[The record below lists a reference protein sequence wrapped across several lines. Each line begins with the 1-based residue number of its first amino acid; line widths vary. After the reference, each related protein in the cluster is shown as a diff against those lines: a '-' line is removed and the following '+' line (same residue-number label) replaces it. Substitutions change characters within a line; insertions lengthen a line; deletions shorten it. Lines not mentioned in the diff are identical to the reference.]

1 MNFPI
6 AVLLLCALI
15 GLADKMIGGRFGLAE
30 EFDRGMTMMGSLA
43 VTMSGVYCFS
53 VMLGRLLSTVL
64 QGVSLPLDPTI
75 LVSSVLATDMGAYS
89 IADTLC
95 TDYIQKIFSGVL
107 LSATLGTTISFSLPI
122 ALGSIY
128 LCKGKWV
135 KWLHVML
142 APFQNGVFLIYVF
155 RVIRWREQNR
165 NQHCNNSS
173 GNLGENKSKNRIAFH
188 RRNKSKLTTKYKS

>member
-95 TDYIQKIFSGVL
+95 TDYTQ
-107 LSATLGTTISFSLPI
+107 
-122 ALGSIY
+122 
-128 LCKGKWV
+128 
-135 KWLHVML
+135 
-142 APFQNGVFLIYVF
+142 
-155 RVIRWREQNR
+155 
-165 NQHCNNSS
+165 
-173 GNLGENKSKNRIAFH
+173 
-188 RRNKSKLTTKYKS
+188 

>member
-95 TDYIQKIFSGVL
+95 TDYTQKIFSGVL
-107 LSATLGTTISFSLPI
+107 RYSGNYHLFFS
-122 ALGSIY
+122 SN
-128 LCKGKWV
+128 CFGKYS
-135 KWLHVML
+135 LQR
-142 APFQNGVFLIYVF
+142 FQESDDRNGVRHHCYSGCPDYRKPAFWHGSDCTIKKSSSCTVNLCFTGSVYLL
-155 RVIRWREQNR
+155 WR
-165 NQHCNNSS
+165 
-173 GNLGENKSKNRIAFH
+173 
-188 RRNKSKLTTKYKS
+188 

>member
-30 EFDRGMTMMGSLA
+30 EFDRGMTMMGSLT

-75 LVSSVLATDMGAYS
+75 LVSSVLLIWVLIPLQIPSAPIIHKKS
-89 IADTLC
+89 FLVFC
-95 TDYIQKIFSGVL
+95 FPLHWELPSLFLFQLLWEVFPPKI
-107 LSATLGTTISFSLPI
+107 P
-122 ALGSIY
+122 
-128 LCKGKWV
+128 
-135 KWLHVML
+135 
-142 APFQNGVFLIYVF
+142 
-155 RVIRWREQNR
+155 
-165 NQHCNNSS
+165 
-173 GNLGENKSKNRIAFH
+173 RI
-188 RRNKSKLTTKYKS
+188 

>member
-64 QGVSLPLDPTI
+64 QQGLNAKKYQNNFL
-75 LVSSVLATDMGAYS
+75 SVNEPYQITYS
-89 IADTLC
+89 I
-95 TDYIQKIFSGVL
+95 
-107 LSATLGTTISFSLPI
+107 SL
-122 ALGSIY
+122 
-128 LCKGKWV
+128 
-135 KWLHVML
+135 
-142 APFQNGVFLIYVF
+142 
-155 RVIRWREQNR
+155 
-165 NQHCNNSS
+165 
-173 GNLGENKSKNRIAFH
+173 KNCRS
-188 RRNKSKLTTKYKS
+188 NPQ